1 VEVRDF
7 AIRRFGSGAYVLL
20 RGINE
25 PLPFFAKAGMVLRVR
40 LRETKPASTV
50 NAGQGG

>member
-7 AIRRFGSGAYVLL
+7 AIRRFGSGAYVLH

-25 PLPFFAKAGMVLRVR
+25 PLPFFCQGWDGPESSAPRNQA
-40 LRETKPASTV
+40 ASTV